1 MRHLIHL
8 VAGARPNFMKIAPI
22 VRALQARA
30 ERFDWRIIHTG
41 QHHDQAMS
49 EVFFD
54 ELGIPPPD
62 HRLGAGGGSH
72 AQQTARIMLAYEPI
86 ARTERPACVIVV
98 GDVDSTLA
106 CALVAAK
113 LRLPVA
119 HVEAGLRSGD
129 RAMPEEI
136 NRLAV
141 DAISDWL
148 FVTEPA
154 GRDNLLREGKPESR
168 VFSVGH
174 VMIDNLFFQ
183 LARLANAT
191 VDPAGGVRPAGG
203 RYGVVTLHRPSNV
216 DDPAALAGIVS
227 ALGAIARRLPL
238 VFPVHPRTRASLE
251 RFGIALPPGLHP
263 CPPQPFMAFLALWKD
278 AALVLTDSGGLQEE
292 STALGV
298 PCVTLRENTE
308 RPITL
313 EEGTNTLAGTD
324 PAAIERAAL
333 AALEAR
339 TRTARRPAL
348 WDGLAAQRIVAQ
360 LEALLAR

>member
-54 ELGIPPPD
+54 ELGIPLPD

-86 ARTERPACVIVV
+86 VLAERPACVIVV

-106 CALVAAK
+106 CALVAVK

-183 LARLANAT
+183 LARLANAA
-191 VDPAGGVRPAGG
+191 VDPAAGLRPAGG

-216 DDPAALAGIVS
+216 DEPAALAGIVS

-238 VFPVHPRTRASLE
+238 VFPVHPRTRANLE
-251 RFGIALPPGLHP
+251 RFGIVLPPGVHP

-339 TRTARRPAL
+339 TRAARRPAL

>member
-1 MRHLIHL
+1 M
-8 VAGARPNFMKIAPI
+8 
-22 VRALQARA
+22 
-30 ERFDWRIIHTG
+30 
-41 QHHDQAMS
+41 
-49 EVFFD
+49 
-54 ELGIPPPD
+54 
-62 HRLGAGGGSH
+62 
-72 AQQTARIMLAYEPI
+72 
-86 ARTERPACVIVV
+86 
-98 GDVDSTLA
+98 
-106 CALVAAK
+106 
-113 LRLPVA
+113 
-119 HVEAGLRSGD
+119 
-129 RAMPEEI
+129 
-136 NRLAV
+136 
-141 DAISDWL
+141 
-148 FVTEPA
+148 
-154 GRDNLLREGKPESR
+154 
-168 VFSVGH
+168 
-174 VMIDNLFFQ
+174 
-183 LARLANAT
+183 
-191 VDPAGGVRPAGG
+191 
-203 RYGVVTLHRPSNV
+203 
-216 DDPAALAGIVS
+216 
-227 ALGAIARRLPL
+227 LPL